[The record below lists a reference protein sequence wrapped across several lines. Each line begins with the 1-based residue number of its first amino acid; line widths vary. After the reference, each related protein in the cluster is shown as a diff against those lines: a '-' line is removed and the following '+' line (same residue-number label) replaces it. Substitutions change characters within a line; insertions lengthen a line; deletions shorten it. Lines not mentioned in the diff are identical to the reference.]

1 VILFFIQNKTGH
13 LKIGKGKKMKFD
25 KVFVHTAEMALIEGR
40 YEFLPEDKHGF
51 LHGEIRVE
59 AIKILRKQEKVKEI
73 IVVGGPTEDGAS
85 KAKLMADRIGGKV
98 IPLESIRSTRG
109 NIESIK
115 NYLKGNNGRNGFLT
129 NFYHIPRTLRL
140 VAENGLDL
148 IPICAEAV
156 LLADNPCWINKI
168 KEWYQHSSMLK
179 RIVSE
184 IQGLSFLEDGKYRDY
199 VSEYG

>member
-1 VILFFIQNKTGH
+1 
-13 LKIGKGKKMKFD
+13 MKFD

-40 YEFLPEDKHGF
+40 YEFLPEDKHGCF
-51 LHGEIRVE
+51 LHGEIRVK
-59 AIKILRKQEKVKEI
+59 AIEIFQEKVKEI
-73 IVVGGPTEDGAS
+73 IVVGGPTEDGVS
-85 KAKLMADRIGGKV
+85 KAKLMADRIGRKA

-109 NIESIK
+109 NIEAIK
-115 NYLKGNNGRNGFLT
+115 NYLGGDNGRNGFLT

-140 VAENGLDL
+140 VAENGLNL

-156 LLADNPCWINKI
+156 LLTDNPRWANKI
-168 KEWYQHSSMLK
+168 KEWYHHPSMLK
-179 RIVSE
+179 RVLRE